1 MNCFDFSNNY
11 FNKAVVTVQC
21 SLTRDNRY
29 NYFKNFL
36 KGCFGNF
43 TNVKERLLT
52 KFLLRNNDFNDFS
65 RYRENR
71 EIVVPRKLI

>member
-1 MNCFDFSNNY
+1 MKCFDFSNNY

-43 TNVKERLLT
+43 TNVKEQLLI
-52 KFLLRNNDFNDFS
+52 KFQL
-65 RYRENR
+65 
-71 EIVVPRKLI
+71 